1 MDGISITQGLPR
13 QHIWSY
19 VVGIYNTVQSSISQ
33 VLVHQVE
40 VVLLV
45 HQVLLEET
53 TIVTLKIQIVI
64 SKE

>member
-1 MDGISITQGLPR
+1 M
-13 QHIWSY
+13 
-19 VVGIYNTVQSSISQ
+19 VGVLNVG

-45 HQVLLEET
+45 HQVLSEET
-53 TIVTLKIQIVI
+53 TIVTLEIQIVI